1 MGNRQNSGSLFTLEL
16 KPPQS
21 QRSSTVHRKKSLP
34 HSKSKDSKSVLGVRT
49 FKLPLSSHPPTSAP
63 ESIMTTPGRGV
74 LGRTCS
80 LEPTPLK
87 KCYHVFEKCYHALRV
102 RTFIRVSRTVHERS
116 VEGACPSLPLSGRQ
130 SSDLATYHCLV
141 SREASR
147 VLTLGAIFS
156 LFPLCFPRGSLIT

>member
-34 HSKSKDSKSVLGVRT
+34 HSKSKDSKSVLGARA

-63 ESIMTTPGRGV
+63 ESIMTIPGRGV

-80 LEPTPLK
+80 LEPTPPK
-87 KCYHVFEKCYHALRV
+87 ETCLRNV
-102 RTFIRVSRTVHERS
+102 TMLFGLELLFAFPERFTKGQWREF
-116 VEGACPSLPLSGRQ
+116 VPPNPSLGGRVQ
-130 SSDLATYHCLV
+130 
-141 SREASR
+141 
-147 VLTLGAIFS
+147 TLPHIIAW
-156 LFPLCFPRGSLIT
+156 FPGKQAEY